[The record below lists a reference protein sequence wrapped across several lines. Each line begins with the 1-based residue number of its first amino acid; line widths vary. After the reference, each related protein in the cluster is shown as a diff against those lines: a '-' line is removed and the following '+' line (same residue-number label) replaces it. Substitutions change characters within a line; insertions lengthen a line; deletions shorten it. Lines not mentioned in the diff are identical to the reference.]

1 MTPRSAPAEANP
13 VPSDDHHGEQR
24 AEHPPAL
31 SLGMG
36 RRENGE
42 RHEERD
48 DDTPDPWRPRFHGL
62 IIGER
67 RTTRNT
73 ESVYALG

>member
-1 MTPRSAPAEANP
+1 
-13 VPSDDHHGEQR
+13 
-24 AEHPPAL
+24 
-31 SLGMG
+31 MG